1 MAFTRFHDDP
11 ARITIQLQQQTDQE
25 RWYLDVPG
33 NGDKPCFM
41 LDPQIIPQKW
51 GGNLWTHTIDIQSS
65 LLGIDRQLN
74 RDCLRV
80 DKNGKDVDKYKR
92 QTVYASP
99 IDYPVCDTLT
109 TEQSRAIMPAWT
121 ARDLQQNHAYI
132 LPNNP
137 QAHTEMPFQNY
148 KSSRILEKDSFKR
161 EFDCVPQNNQ
171 FYTVPTDVY
180 NSQYKGKNNIG
191 GQITCNSDC
200 SKVMKKM

>member
-11 ARITIQLQQQTDQE
+11 ARISKQLQQQTDQE
-25 RWYLDVPG
+25 RWYLDTPG

-51 GGNLWTHTIDIQSS
+51 GGNLWTHSIDIQSS
-65 LLGIDRQLN
+65 LLGIDRNLN
-74 RDCLRV
+74 RDCL
-80 DKNGKDVDKYKR
+80 DKNKYKK
-92 QTVYASP
+92 QTVHASP

-109 TEQSRAIMPAWT
+109 TEQSRVIMPAWT

-148 KSSRILEKDSFKR
+148 SSTRILEKDNFKR
-161 EFDCVPQNNQ
+161 TFDIIPQNNQ
-171 FYTVPTDVY
+171 LYTVPVQKSSSHICSATD
-180 NSQYKGKNNIG
+180 NCEKI
-191 GQITCNSDC
+191 
-200 SKVMKKM
+200 